1 MAEQEPS
8 IAATEERQIGV
19 DEPEQEQ
26 ESTAASAKTLPPSLT
41 TASLSSPPVSISI
54 WPPTQRTRDAVIDR
68 LVENLTTPSVLTK
81 RYVVLSSDEATDV
94 ARRIEE
100 EAFVVASAEV
110 KGGEVEESVG
120 MDSEGFAI
128 LQIYSQNVSKRMLDT
143 VKSKAAAAA
152 AAATATTEES
162 DVSEIS
168 AAGSVTGESVGGNV

>member
-1 MAEQEPS
+1 MAEHEPS
-8 IAATEERQIGV
+8 IAAMEERQIVV
-19 DEPEQEQ
+19 DEPEREQ
-26 ESTAASAKTLPPSLT
+26 ESTAASAKMVPPT
-41 TASLSSPPVSISI
+41 PAAATFSSPAVSISI

-110 KGGEVEESVG
+110 KGGEAEVVG
-120 MDSEGFAI
+120 MDPDGFAI

-143 VKSKAAAAA
+143 VKAKAKAAA
-152 AAATATTEES
+152 TKQES
-162 DVSEIS
+162 DVSAS
-168 AAGSVTGESVGGNV
+168 GSVAGESAEGSEETR